1 MLTEAASCILAPGE
15 EDRLA
20 TEAIGR
26 THADAADWG
35 EGWHALEEE
44 GGHPFR
50 WMGARGSLRF
60 EAADAP
66 RYLELTVKTLFDD
79 LSQTL
84 AIASAPALDLVPG
97 WNVASIEVP
106 AGATQADLALNRVV
120 PVERHPGDGRE
131 LGLQVR
137 PPVLH
142 ADAARHQRTAA
153 LHTARV
159 FGAQRALSGP
169 AAVTA
174 RTLRFESGFYV
185 PEVAENE
192 VLRWMSRAGRL
203 SFPAETRARFLELW
217 VLSPFDDGA
226 HTLTLASEGSET
238 TVTLLQGWNGLSLP
252 IPAGAAWV
260 QVSSN
265 RTWPEEFHPGDP
277 REVSVEVRP
286 PILHEEEIRHGH
298 LTRQHANRVRNLQ
311 EMLAGA
317 IHLESFPPKLGIDIA
332 GTCNVK
338 PPCVY
343 CEWDVAKGREGD
355 NVELPFNP
363 TTLAEYGP
371 YFENS
376 FQLVNCSIGEPF
388 MVRSI
393 DAVLDAFGARGKV
406 LELTTN
412 GQILTDV
419 NIRKLL
425 GRNAHIYISL
435 DAATPAT
442 YARLRNDTF
451 TKVLDNIE
459 RLIAAKG
466 GPGALP
472 HIYVVFMPMRA
483 NVHEVDAFVE
493 LCARL
498 RVDRLVLRPL
508 NPSPGVTLEW
518 DRGGYHYDYQNEILP
533 FEDLVRISGRV
544 AGLCAR
550 ANVALSDQLDFAAGL
565 AGQFK
570 ELWDRGYRDAQ
581 SVPLATTLAPPE
593 VPASNEPPWVP
604 VPFEGVAARDV
615 ASPPVKKPIC
625 TEPWNGL
632 YILRRGTLPCCYGG
646 GAIAPMGDFKEAW
659 NGPLML
665 ELRRELA
672 AGRFHKYCFDS
683 PDCPLVRKNEA
694 AHEVHGGQRA
704 LMLSR
709 RALDRLKRAGYGP
722 AGDLYRWGK
731 KRWRAFRAGA

>member
-1 MLTEAASCILAPGE
+1 MATQTPTEGAFHLAS
-15 EDRLA
+15 
-20 TEAIGR
+20 
-26 THADAADWG
+26 WG
-35 EGWHALEEE
+35 EGWHALENDD
-44 GGHPFR
+44 GHPFR
-50 WMGARGSLRF
+50 WMGGHSSIRF
-60 EAADAP
+60 EAGDVA
-66 RYLELTVKTLFDD
+66 RYLELSVSTLFDD
-79 LSQTL
+79 LSQRLTVKVKDTSTVFDL
-84 AIASAPALDLVPG
+84 PRGANVVSVEVPPGATAAELILNVLVPG
-97 WNVASIEVP
+97 
-106 AGATQADLALNRVV
+106 D
-120 PVERHPGDGRE
+120 RHPGDARE

-137 PPVLH
+137 PPRLH
-142 ADAARHQRTAA
+142 ADAAQHQRAAA
-153 LHTARV
+153 LHTARAL
-159 FGAQRALSGP
+159 GAQRGLQSP
-169 AAVTA
+169 AAETA
-174 RTLRFESGFYV
+174 RTLRYERGFYV

-192 VLRWMSRAGRL
+192 VLRWMSGAGRL
-203 SFPAETRARFLELW
+203 AFPAEPKARFLELW
-217 VLSPFDDGA
+217 VLSPFDDGSQS
-226 HTLTLASEGSET
+226 LTLAAGTHAST
-238 TVTLLQGWNGLSLP
+238 AVLLQGWNGLSLP
-252 IPAGAAWV
+252 VAAGVDAVEVTA
-260 QVSSN
+260 N
-265 RTWPEEFHPGDP
+265 KIWPEEFHPGDP

-286 PILHEEEIRHGH
+286 PVLHDDDIRHGH
-298 LTRQHANRVRNLQ
+298 LTRQHANRVQNLH

-317 IHLESFPPKLGIDIA
+317 THLESYPPKLGIDIA

-343 CEWDVAKGREGD
+343 CEWDVAKARESD

-363 TTLAEYGP
+363 TTLREYGP

-388 MVRSI
+388 MVKSI
-393 DAVLDAFGARGKV
+393 DATLDAFGARGKV

-419 NIRKLL
+419 NIKKLL
-425 GRNAHIYISL
+425 GRNAHLYISL
-435 DAATPAT
+435 DAATPET

-451 TKVLDNIE
+451 TRVLDNLE

-472 HIYVVFMPMRA
+472 HVYVVFMPQRA

-508 NPSPGVTLEW
+508 NPSPGVNLVW
-518 DRGGYHYDYQNEILP
+518 DRGGYHYDYQKEILP

-550 ANVALSDQLDFAAGL
+550 AGVALSDQLDFAAGL

-570 ELWDRGYRDAQ
+570 ELWEQGRRDAQ
-581 SVPLATTLAPPE
+581 SVPLAVTMAPPV
-593 VPASNEPPWVP
+593 VPQTNEPAWVP
-604 VPFEGVAARDV
+604 VALERRAPSAEPAA
-615 ASPPVKKPIC
+615 PVKKPIC

-665 ELRRELA
+665 ELRKELA

-694 AHEVHGGQRA
+694 AHEVRGGQRA
-704 LMLSR
+704 LLVSR
-709 RALDRLKRAGYGP
+709 RALDRLKRAGYGAP
-722 AGDLYRWGK
+722 GRAYRWAK
-731 KRWRAFRAGA
+731 KRLQSLSKRG

>member
-1 MLTEAASCILAPGE
+1 MATQTPTDGALHLAS
-15 EDRLA
+15 
-20 TEAIGR
+20 
-26 THADAADWG
+26 WG
-35 EGWHALEEE
+35 EGWHALEKDD
-44 GGHPFR
+44 GQDFR
-50 WMGARGSLRF
+50 WMGGHSSIRF
-60 EAADAP
+60 EAGDVA
-66 RYLELTVKTLFDD
+66 RYLELSVSTLFDD

-84 AIASAPALDLVPG
+84 TVKVKDASTTFELPRGGNVVSVEIPPGATAVELILNVLVPG
-97 WNVASIEVP
+97 
-106 AGATQADLALNRVV
+106 D
-120 PVERHPGDGRE
+120 RHPGDARE
-131 LGLQVR
+131 RGLQVR
-137 PPVLH
+137 PPRLH
-142 ADAARHQRTAA
+142 ADPARHQHAAA

-159 FGAQRALSGP
+159 LGAQRGLAGP
-169 AAVTA
+169 AAITA
-174 RTLRFESGFYV
+174 RTLRYERGFYV

-192 VLRWMSRAGRL
+192 VLRWMSGAGRL
-203 SFPAETRARFLELW
+203 AFPAAPTARFLELW
-217 VLSPFDDGA
+217 VLSPFDDGSQS
-226 HTLTLASEGSET
+226 LTLAAGAHT
-238 TVTLLQGWNGLSLP
+238 TTATLLQGWNGLSLP
-252 IPAGAAWV
+252 VEAGAEAV
-260 QVSSN
+260 EVTAN
-265 RTWPEEFHPGDP
+265 KIWPEQFHPGDP

-286 PILHEEEIRHGH
+286 PVLHDDHVRHGH
-298 LTRQHANRVRNLQ
+298 LTRQHENRVRNLQ

-317 IHLESFPPKLGIDIA
+317 THLESYPPKLGIDIA

-343 CEWDVAKGREGD
+343 CEWDVAKSREGD

-363 TTLAEYGP
+363 TTLREYGP
-371 YFENS
+371 YFENA

-388 MVRSI
+388 MVKSI
-393 DAVLDAFGARGKV
+393 DATLDAFGARGKV

-419 NIRKLL
+419 NIKKLL
-425 GRNAHIYISL
+425 GRNAHLYISL
-435 DAATPAT
+435 DAATPET

-451 TKVLDNIE
+451 TRVLDNLE

-472 HIYVVFMPMRA
+472 HVYVVFMPQRA

-508 NPSPGVTLEW
+508 NPSPGVNLVW
-518 DRGGYHYDYQNEILP
+518 DRGGYHYDYQKEILP

-550 ANVALSDQLDFAAGL
+550 AGVALSDQLDFAAGL

-570 ELWDRGYRDAQ
+570 ELWEQGRRDAQ
-581 SVPLATTLAPPE
+581 SVPLAVTMAPPE
-593 VPASNEPPWVP
+593 VPRANEPAWVP
-604 VPFEGVAARDV
+604 VALERRVPAPE
-615 ASPPVKKPIC
+615 PVPAGKKPIC

-665 ELRRELA
+665 ELRKELA

-694 AHEVHGGQRA
+694 AHEVRGGQRA
-704 LMLSR
+704 LLLSR

>member
-1 MLTEAASCILAPGE
+1 VQAAA
-15 EDRLA
+15 
-20 TEAIGR
+20 
-26 THADAADWG
+26 WG
-35 EGWHALEEE
+35 DGWHGPESE
-44 GGHPFR
+44 GGQPFR
-50 WMGARGSLRF
+50 WMSARASIGF
-60 EAADAP
+60 EAGDAT
-66 RYLELTVKTLFDD
+66 RYLEITVKTLFDD
-79 LSQTL
+79 LSQSL
-84 AIASAPALDLVPG
+84 ATRVGDTAASLDLVHG
-97 WNVASIEVP
+97 WNVVSLEVP
-106 AGATQADLALNRVV
+106 PGATRADLAVNLLV
-120 PVERHPGDGRE
+120 PVERHPGDARE
-131 LGLQVR
+131 LGAQVR
-137 PPVLH
+137 PPRLH
-142 ADAARHQRTAA
+142 ADAAHHARVSA
-153 LHTARV
+153 LHNARV
-159 FGAQRALSGP
+159 FGTQRALSSP
-169 AAVTA
+169 AAETA
-174 RTLRFESGFYV
+174 RGLRFESGFYP

-192 VLRWMSRAGRL
+192 VLRWMSGAGRL
-203 SFPAETRARFLELW
+203 SFPSEPRARFLELW
-217 VLSPFDDGA
+217 VLTPFDDGSQ
-226 HTLTLASEGSET
+226 TLTLATEASST

-252 IPAGAAWV
+252 LEAGAGSV
-260 QVSSN
+260 QVTAN
-265 RTWPEEFHPGDP
+265 RIWPEEFHPGDP
-277 REVSVEVRP
+277 REVSVEVRS
-286 PILHEEEIRHGH
+286 PILHDEAIRHGH
-298 LTRQHANRVRNLQ
+298 LTRQHQNRVRNLQ
-311 EMLAGA
+311 EMLSGA
-317 IHLESFPPKLGIDIA
+317 VHLESTPPKLGIDIA

-371 YFENS
+371 YFENA

-425 GRNAHIYISL
+425 GRNAHLYISL

-451 TKVLDNIE
+451 TRVLDNIE

-472 HIYVVFMPMRA
+472 HVYVVFMPMRA

-550 ANVALSDQLDFAAGL
+550 AGVALSDQLDFAAGL
-565 AGQFK
+565 AGQFQ
-570 ELWDRGYRDAQ
+570 ELWEEGRRSADA
-581 SVPLATTLAPPE
+581 VPLSVTMAPPE
-593 VPASNEPPWVP
+593 VPASSDPAWVP
-604 VPFEGVAARDV
+604 VPFQGLAAQGQAPTGKR
-615 ASPPVKKPIC
+615 PIC

-683 PDCPLVRKNEA
+683 PDCPLVRKNEQ
-694 AHEVHGGQRA
+694 AHEVRGGQRVL
-704 LMLSR
+704 LMSR
-709 RALDRLKRAGYGP
+709 RGLDRLKRAGYGVP
-722 AGDLYRWGK
+722 GRVYRWGK
-731 KRWRAFRAGA
+731 RRIKQIRTGA